1 MYRRRTSAARDEAK
15 FACIEWIEGFHDRR
29 RPHSSI
35 GYRHPA
41 DVMAD
46 SREGWRREA
55 VSWRHSVRNLD
66 TLHSSRGAA
75 FWAPR
80 LVRPAPFLTKR
91 LYGRGVASAC
101 RVQVF
106 GFSGGGGALWGSL
119 GGAAAPPGREGG
131 PADGCPGSRDG
142 RAPLRLPANHVR
154 PLSDEFSS
162 RSRIGRKRGPC
173 GRLCVTQEVCS
184 KRLFSTDLPT
194 TSTAERPAP
203 TTAGGRTPW
212 VGRPRRRQAASA
224 PLRAMAL
231 RNGPFGRG
239 AAPCR
244 RQARKR
250 RFPSGL

>member
-1 MYRRRTSAARDEAK
+1 M
-15 FACIEWIEGFHDRR
+15 
-29 RPHSSI
+29 
-35 GYRHPA
+35 
-41 DVMAD
+41 
-46 SREGWRREA
+46 
-55 VSWRHSVRNLD
+55 
-66 TLHSSRGAA
+66 GAA
-75 FWAPR
+75 SR
-80 LVRPAPFLTKR
+80 STCPFLTKR